1 MKSRATAAPM
11 VLLWMLC
18 WTAHPVHAQNGGVA
32 PPAPTTES
40 IASSTTGDRQAG
52 DDAPSF
58 GSLFT
63 DLPRDIRHLPTRAN
77 AIWLGGAGAL
87 ALAVHTD
94 DATLTRKAVASERL
108 DTLVEGGS
116 FVGGGTVQAVA
127 AVGTYAI
134 GRLTNHPRVAIL
146 GADLV
151 RGQIINGVLTQG
163 IKLAVDRPRPNG
175 ARFSFPSG
183 HSSAT
188 FATATVLERHFGPK
202 AGIPAYV
209 MATYVAASRLHDN
222 KHYPSDVI
230 FGAGIG
236 IVSGRAVTVRRGGRT
251 FALGPLVTP
260 RGVGLALTRI
270 ETP

>member
-1 MKSRATAAPM
+1 M
-11 VLLWMLC
+11 VLVWTLC
-18 WTAHPVHAQNGGVA
+18 WTAHPLLAQGANTGR
-32 PPAPTTES
+32 PAAASTATT
-40 IASSTTGDRQAG
+40 DRQPADG
-52 DDAPSF
+52 APSF

-63 DLPRDIRHLPTRAN
+63 DLPHDFRHLPTRAN
-77 AIWLGGAGAL
+77 AIWLGGGGAL
-87 ALAVHTD
+87 AVAVHSH
-94 DATLTRKAVASERL
+94 DATLTRRAVASERL

-116 FVGGGTVQAVA
+116 FVGGGMVQAGA

-134 GRLTNHPRVAIL
+134 GRLTKHPRVAIL

-151 RGQIINGVLTQG
+151 RGQIINAVLTQG
-163 IKLAVDRPRPNG
+163 VKLAVDRPRPDG
-175 ARFSFPSG
+175 GRFSFPSG

-188 FATATVLERHFGPK
+188 FATATVLERHFGAK

-222 KHYPSDVI
+222 KHYASDVI

-236 IVSGRAVTVRRGGRT
+236 IVSGRAVTVGRGTRT

-270 ETP
+270 EMQ